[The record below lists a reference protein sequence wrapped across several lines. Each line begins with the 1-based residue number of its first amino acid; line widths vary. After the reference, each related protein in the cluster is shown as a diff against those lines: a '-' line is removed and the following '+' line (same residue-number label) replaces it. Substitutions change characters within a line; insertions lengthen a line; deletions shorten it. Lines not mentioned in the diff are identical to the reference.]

1 MDPQKILKGIRIL
14 IVDDE
19 EDILETLTELLDICK
34 VDRASTFEEAK
45 ELLETNI
52 YHVAIL
58 DIMGVRGYELLE
70 IANKRGIPA
79 LMLTAHALSKNNL
92 KKSFEKGA
100 SYYVPKDEINK
111 IDVFVADILL
121 AQEQNKNVMVK
132 WYERLSGFCDRRFG
146 PNWKDE
152 DPDFW
157 NSLLKY

>member
-1 MDPQKILKGIRIL
+1 MDPQKILKGTRIL

-34 VDRASTFEEAK
+34 VDRASTFEQAK

-58 DIMGVRGYELLE
+58 DIMGVRGYDLLD
-70 IANKRGIPA
+70 IAKKRGIPS
-79 LMLTAHALSKNNL
+79 LMLTAHALSKDNL

-111 IDVFVADILL
+111 IDVFVADTLL